1 MPLAWGKSVAA
12 DFRKRMLE
20 IAAELGC
27 EPSHLMAV
35 MAFESARTFK
45 ADVRNAAGS
54 GATGLI
60 QFMPQT
66 AAAMGT
72 TTAQLARM
80 SAVAQLSWV
89 RKYLLPFKGRMKTLE
104 DLYMAILWPAAVGKA
119 NSFVLFR
126 RDDAR
131 RPKLY
136 IQNAGLDF
144 NKDGVITK
152 KEAAARVRDTLN
164 AGLKPPFVYD

>member
-1 MPLAWGKSVAA
+1 MPLAWGKSVSA
-12 DFRKRMLE
+12 DFRKRTLE
-20 IAAELGC
+20 IAEELGC

-66 AAAMGT
+66 AAALGT

-80 SAVAQLSWV
+80 SAVNQLGWV
-89 RKYLLPFKGRMKTLE
+89 RKYLLPFKGRLKTLE
-104 DLYMAILWPAAVGKA
+104 DLYMAILWPVAVGKA

-126 RDDAR
+126 KDDPK

-144 NKDGVITK
+144 NKDGLITK
-152 KEAAARVRDTLN
+152 REAAGKVRDTLA
-164 AGLKPPFVYD
+164 AGLKPPFVLE

>member
-1 MPLAWGKSVAA
+1 MPLAWGKSVSS
-12 DFRKRMLE
+12 DFRTRIMS
-20 IAAELGC
+20 IADELGAA
-27 EPSHLMAV
+27 PSHLMAV

-45 ADVRNAAGS
+45 ADTRNAAGS
-54 GATGLI
+54 GAVGLI

-66 AAAMGT
+66 AGALGT
-72 TTAQLARM
+72 TPQQLARM
-80 SAVAQLSWV
+80 TPEAQLFYV
-89 RKYLLPFKGRMKTLE
+89 RKYLLSFKGRLKTLE
-104 DLYMAILWPAAVGKA
+104 DLYMAILWPVAVGKA
-119 NSFVLFR
+119 NGFVLFR
-126 RDDAR
+126 KDDPK

-152 KEAAARVRDTLN
+152 HEAAARVRDTLN